1 MYLTRRGA
9 SPAGARQAGEYVP
22 PPRGPAAELGAAA
35 WLLVFLYGLCTFMLD
50 EVWPHLAHPVLLKIE
65 KIALFL
71 ETITHELNI
80 DHRNDPENS
89 NTERD
94 VGL

>member
-1 MYLTRRGA
+1 
-9 SPAGARQAGEYVP
+9 
-22 PPRGPAAELGAAA
+22 
-35 WLLVFLYGLCTFMLD
+35 MLD

-65 KIALFL
+65 KFALFL